1 MTEYA
6 RSVVTSGRAGVN
18 QICRVLGIS
27 KKTYYYSR
35 DPEQTIEDRY
45 KRLKAIIERIIKDN
59 PAYGYRRIKKAL
71 FDNFNEVVNHKVLL
85 KVLKLW
91 GLQLKRR
98 IRRPR
103 KSWITNILDFLEL
116 RANLLWQLMKKD
128 MIDRSFQVVVSDV
141 TELPYQGGKA
151 YLCVH
156 LDIFG
161 KMLYGWELS
170 RHPDSA
176 LVVESFK
183 MACTTIRKLLGA
195 IPAGIIV
202 HQDRGSVYTGID
214 YVMAILKG
222 KFRLSYSRRGEP
234 GDNAVNESFFS
245 RFKEEWRD
253 VFSEAKTFEELE
265 KMVRKAIDYYN
276 TQRYHSS
283 IGLTAPLKFTKEQAW
298 HLSMQHVE
306 VVS

>member
-6 RSVVTSGRAGVN
+6 RSVVSSGRAGVN
-18 QICRVLGIS
+18 QICRLLGIS
-27 KKTYYYSR
+27 KKTYYYSQ
-35 DPEQTIEDRY
+35 DPDQTIEHRY
-45 KRLKAIIERIIKDN
+45 KRLKAMIERIIKEN

-71 FDNFNEVVNHKVLL
+71 FDDFNEVVNHKVLL
-85 KVLKLW
+85 KVLRLW

-98 IRRPR
+98 IRPPR
-103 KSWITNILDFLEL
+103 KSWVTNILDFLEL
-116 RANLLWQLMKKD
+116 RANLIWRLVRKD

-141 TELPYQGGKA
+141 TELLYQGGKA

-170 RHPDSA
+170 RNPDSA

-183 MACTTIRKLLGA
+183 MACSSIKRLLGK

-214 YVMAILKG
+214 YVNAALKG

-245 RFKEEWRD
+245 RLKEEWRD
-253 VFSEAKTFEELE
+253 VFNEARTFEELE

-283 IGLTAPLKFTKEQAW
+283 IGLTAPLKFTKEQARY
-298 HLSMQHVE
+298 LAMQHLE
-306 VVS
+306 VVY